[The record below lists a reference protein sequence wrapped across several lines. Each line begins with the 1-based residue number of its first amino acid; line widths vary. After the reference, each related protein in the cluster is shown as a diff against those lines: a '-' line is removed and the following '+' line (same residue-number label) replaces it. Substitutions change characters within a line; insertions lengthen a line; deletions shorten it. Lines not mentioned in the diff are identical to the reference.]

1 MSYMGDDDRIL
12 QLIELMKKVEEN
24 NQAIKNGYQPFHRDL
39 WCDEV
44 HLPPQNLDEEFIWV

>member
-1 MSYMGDDDRIL
+1 MGDDDRIL

-24 NQAIKNGYQPFHRDL
+24 NEAIKEGKPIFHREL

-44 HLPPQNLDEEFIWV
+44 MLPIEEDYFV